1 VADSSSA
8 RGPGWLAAFQAELG
22 GVLRTPLSRETG
34 QLRSSARGFSPA
46 IEAEARARPN
56 RSARE
61 ALAIY
66 NRQYWFRLFGVMQ
79 GAFPLTTRGLGAWTF
94 NFHAERFLLTHP
106 PSSWDVDCVPQGF
119 ERFLTSALET
129 APEAAPRSTGQASS
143 AAPEAPFAPQGP
155 PPLAWPRAAILEAA
169 RIDAAV
175 RQVLHAPPVSPFR
188 PGPDDADRLERGRLR
203 ASEAAAWFAESWP
216 LLEQRQA
223 LERAGWPETR
233 PAPLPGRHPTPRFW
247 VILRTSAGLVY
258 LPLEAREAQLLT
270 LLGQHAVGDALA
282 RLEAACPDDERPA
295 LPARTHAWL
304 ARSVE
309 LGVWSGLDSDCSE
322 CNGNG
327 RP

>member
-1 VADSSSA
+1 VADSASA
-8 RGPGWLAAFQAELG
+8 HGPGWLAAFQAELG

-34 QLRSSARGFSPA
+34 QLRSSAGGFSAA

-66 NRQYWFRLFGVMQ
+66 NRQYWFRLFGVMH

-94 NFHAERFLLTHP
+94 NLHTERFLLAHP
-106 PSSWDVDCVPQGF
+106 PGSWDIDGVPEGF
-119 ERFLTSALET
+119 ERFLASSLESSLET
-129 APEAAPRSTGQASS
+129 AHEAAPHPTGQASS

-155 PPLAWPRAAILEAA
+155 PPLAWPRPAILEAA

-175 RQVLHAPPVSPFR
+175 RQVLHAPPVTPFR
-188 PGPDDADRLERGRLR
+188 PGPDDADHLERGRLR
-203 ASEAAAWFAESWP
+203 ASKAAAWFAESWP

-223 LERAGWPETR
+223 LERAGWPDTG

-247 VILRTSAGLVY
+247 VILRTPAGLVH

-309 LGVWSGLDSDCSE
+309 LGLWSGLS
-322 CNGNG
+322 
-327 RP
+327 